1 MDTLASVVLA
11 EELGRSTFS
20 GVAIT
25 VLVHT
30 DMASVHLFNAGSQ
43 ALKDR
48 FMPDV
53 VAGRKIVAV
62 GVTEPGAGSDVKGIR
77 TTARRDGDS
86 YVLNGAKMF
95 ITNGVH
101 ADLYC
106 IAAISN
112 PDARPSQRMSMLLVE
127 KGTPGFRVGRA
138 LDKQGWRSSDTAEL
152 LFEDCR
158 VPGRNLLG
166 EEGRGFYAIMRNFQN
181 ERIVIGAMAMGEA
194 QAAIEI
200 TLDWVTQRKRS
211 ASRYGPA
218 DHPPAAGDAGGPG
231 RGRAAARLS
240 CGVAGDAG
248 IDATKEVSM
257 VKAYCGELVNEVMY
271 ACLQFHGGM
280 GYMRESTI
288 ERMSRDARVQSIGG
302 GTTEVMLEE
311 VAKRM
316 PMKRGVRPLR
326 AMSGLFLTPSK
337 IRSSVR
343 LRELQHGF
351 LLGIEAE
358 PFDGP
363 VQRAQHE
370 YPQRHDLD
378 IGANFA
384 RTPRVQKQLVPIFGI
399 GFPQRPVRL
408 LEVFGKLAIDSNI
421 GRGEIARLQ
430 QRHQMRL
437 DRQSDPAPMRDLAG
451 ALQRGLDRVEYLS
464 RPRCSTSSRM
474 ASLESK

>member
-1 MDTLASVVLA
+1 MNIAVANGHARSAYFGEEHELLRAQIRRFVDEEIKPRALQWEQDGMVPRDVLRRMGELGFLGIRYPAQYGGSEMDTLATVVLA

-30 DMASVHLFNAGSQ
+30 DMASVHLYNAGSQ
-43 ALKDR
+43 ELKDR

-53 VAGRKIVAV
+53 VAGKKIVAV

-106 IAAISN
+106 VAANTN
-112 PDARPSQRMSMLLVE
+112 PDMRPSQRLSMLLVE

-158 VPGRNLLG
+158 IPATNLLG

-200 TLDWVTQRKRS
+200 TLDWVTQRQTFG
-211 ASRYGPA
+211 APLWSRQTIRQRLA
-218 DHPPAAGDAGGPG
+218 MLAAKVEAG
-231 RGRAAARLS
+231 RQLVYHAAWL
-240 CGVAGDAG
+240 VTQG

-316 PMKRGVRPLR
+316 R
-326 AMSGLFLTPSK
+326 
-337 IRSSVR
+337 
-343 LRELQHGF
+343 
-351 LLGIEAE
+351 
-358 PFDGP
+358 
-363 VQRAQHE
+363 
-370 YPQRHDLD
+370 
-378 IGANFA
+378 
-384 RTPRVQKQLVPIFGI
+384 
-399 GFPQRPVRL
+399 
-408 LEVFGKLAIDSNI
+408 
-421 GRGEIARLQ
+421 
-430 QRHQMRL
+430 
-437 DRQSDPAPMRDLAG
+437 
-451 ALQRGLDRVEYLS
+451 
-464 RPRCSTSSRM
+464 
-474 ASLESK
+474 

>member
-1 MDTLASVVLA
+1 MNIAVGNGHARSVYFGEEHELLRAQIRRFVDQEIKPRALQWEQDGMVPRDVLRRMGELGFLGIRYPAQYGGSEMDTLATVVLA

-30 DMASVHLFNAGSQ
+30 DMASVHLYNAGSQ

-53 VAGRKIVAV
+53 VAGKKIVAV

-86 YVLNGAKMF
+86 YVLNGTKMF

-106 IAAISN
+106 IAANTN
-112 PDARPSQRMSMLLVE
+112 PDMRPSQRVSMLLVE

-158 VPGRNLLG
+158 IPAANLLG

-194 QAAIEI
+194 EAAIEI
-200 TLDWVTQRKRS
+200 TLDWVTQRQTFGS
-211 ASRYGPA
+211 PLWSRQTIRHRMA
-218 DHPPAAGDAGGPG
+218 MLAAKVEAG
-231 RGRAAARLS
+231 RQLVYHAAWL
-240 CGVAGDAG
+240 VTQG

-271 ACLQFHGGM
+271 TCLQFHGGM

-316 PMKRGVRPLR
+316 K
-326 AMSGLFLTPSK
+326 
-337 IRSSVR
+337 
-343 LRELQHGF
+343 
-351 LLGIEAE
+351 
-358 PFDGP
+358 
-363 VQRAQHE
+363 
-370 YPQRHDLD
+370 
-378 IGANFA
+378 
-384 RTPRVQKQLVPIFGI
+384 
-399 GFPQRPVRL
+399 
-408 LEVFGKLAIDSNI
+408 
-421 GRGEIARLQ
+421 
-430 QRHQMRL
+430 
-437 DRQSDPAPMRDLAG
+437 
-451 ALQRGLDRVEYLS
+451 
-464 RPRCSTSSRM
+464 
-474 ASLESK
+474 